1 MLCTASFWTP
11 SASAQTPPPDVAAA
25 ADVDKQG
32 RLCFTP
38 KALAKVLYQFEECK
52 LKLKLANEK
61 WEDDQDAIED
71 VCRAKINATEQWC
84 SGKVELVQHA
94 YMEQVKIASTH
105 CGELVSELTENCAE
119 QVRTAARMAPKHTK
133 PKIWEKAEFWGPMG
147 AVLGLAAG
155 IGLTYGIMQLK

>member
-71 VCRAKINATEQWC
+71 VWGEDQRHRA
-84 SGKVELVQHA
+84 V
-94 YMEQVKIASTH
+94 
-105 CGELVSELTENCAE
+105 
-119 QVRTAARMAPKHTK
+119 
-133 PKIWEKAEFWGPMG
+133 
-147 AVLGLAAG
+147 VLGEGRAG
-155 IGLTYGIMQLK
+155 PARLHGAGQDRIDPLR